1 MLCFVDEKQKDKNT
15 LKTGT
20 QNILSINAIN
30 IIFSVFRTLFFLT
43 LNGWFFW
50 LVISSFTL
58 QYYASLGF
66 RW

>member
-30 IIFSVFRTLFFLT
+30 IIFSGFRTLFFLT